1 MMIQNKIYSYF
12 ERNENLRVLFLF
24 DPVDEIGAE
33 LYDLVWKPGY
43 RYVDF
48 DGCWFRTQY
57 RLEHEWANDKVIL
70 RFLRQSPA
78 TTKDKQDFPLLGLL
92 VANMEYKND
101 DYAAFMQH
109 NHIDMRFSQYVQRH
123 IAELQLEK
131 VNKIIGAYYN
141 QSFDINVVNRGMISV
156 YLEASKLLDWDEIL
170 VRLLILGLPEEKNK
184 RDSFFRKLIGN
195 KDAQHALDHA
205 VEDYFGVEISYN
217 EEERVKRLVECLKY
231 NAIAQSLAV
240 IPTDRYKGYKIT
252 NAYRLQLMN
261 RVLECGLQHVRL
273 SDKFLKSLT
282 LLGKDIQESEII
294 KYYGAKANYF
304 YLPDALCWPILQ
316 QLLLRINTDAESIFS
331 YVREMSIRIN
341 RESEVLKVVHYAE
354 KAASYYKSVKGLGS
368 LVLNS
373 PDLYIRKYVT
383 EFYLVDNCY
392 RKSLAVF
399 NGINLADCPISDELN
414 VFKKQLD
421 EDYAQLTF
429 AFNLEWMRCVEQT
442 DGGFQ
447 SVSLKRQAD
456 FYQHEVQDYSYKL
469 VVIVSDA
476 LRYEVAAD
484 LLEELNKDT
493 RNVARLDANLATL
506 PTETKY
512 GKTVLLPHRQANFN
526 KGKMTLDKGY
536 AVDTLSQRSAF
547 LERYRDNACC
557 VDYQTVVKG
566 SQSLNRELFKKPL
579 VYVFH
584 NVIDDIG
591 HSANPTDVVE
601 ACRKAVEQLAAMVK
615 SIHASFNVNR
625 VLVTSDHGFLY
636 NDILFEEKDKQRIEE
651 ENIEATS
658 RYYLTESNESVPGII
673 KYPLS
678 GVSEMKEDA
687 VYIALPLATNRL
699 KVPGGGYS
707 FAHGGASLQEMIIPV
722 ITSSLKKTSLKQKVN
737 PVLMTKNLSIVSS
750 RLKFVLIQDEA
761 ISGEFIEREIVCG
774 LYENEELMCLEK
786 SIGLNC
792 PDIDLTNRQIPVE
805 LTLNKS
811 ARGQILKLRIY
822 DAEDLLN
829 PLIEENVRNNTLIEQ
844 EF

>member
-273 SDKFLKSLT
+273 SDKFLKTLK

-294 KYYGAKANYF
+294 KYFVCCVA
-304 YLPDALCWPILQ
+304 P
-316 QLLLRINTDAESIFS
+316 E
-331 YVREMSIRIN
+331 
-341 RESEVLKVVHYAE
+341 
-354 KAASYYKSVKGLGS
+354 AASALPAKPAAARFTASRNARDEMVAAVIASTSPPSFDTFNPWVPGVLPVIFPFPLGVNHTS
-368 LVLNS
+368 
-373 PDLYIRKYVT
+373 I
-383 EFYLVDNCY
+383 
-392 RKSLAVF
+392 
-399 NGINLADCPISDELN
+399 
-414 VFKKQLD
+414 
-421 EDYAQLTF
+421 
-429 AFNLEWMRCVEQT
+429 LEPNP
-442 DGGFQ
+442 G
-447 SVSLKRQAD
+447 VSLC
-456 FYQHEVQDYSYKL
+456 S
-469 VVIVSDA
+469 S
-476 LRYEVAAD
+476 
-484 LLEELNKDT
+484 
-493 RNVARLDANLATL
+493 
-506 PTETKY
+506 TE
-512 GKTVLLPHRQANFN
+512 
-526 KGKMTLDKGY
+526 
-536 AVDTLSQRSAF
+536 
-547 LERYRDNACC
+547 
-557 VDYQTVVKG
+557 
-566 SQSLNRELFKKPL
+566 
-579 VYVFH
+579 
-584 NVIDDIG
+584 
-591 HSANPTDVVE
+591 
-601 ACRKAVEQLAAMVK
+601 
-615 SIHASFNVNR
+615 
-625 VLVTSDHGFLY
+625 
-636 NDILFEEKDKQRIEE
+636 
-651 ENIEATS
+651 
-658 RYYLTESNESVPGII
+658 
-673 KYPLS
+673 
-678 GVSEMKEDA
+678 
-687 VYIALPLATNRL
+687 
-699 KVPGGGYS
+699 
-707 FAHGGASLQEMIIPV
+707 
-722 ITSSLKKTSLKQKVN
+722 
-737 PVLMTKNLSIVSS
+737 
-750 RLKFVLIQDEA
+750 
-761 ISGEFIEREIVCG
+761 
-774 LYENEELMCLEK
+774 
-786 SIGLNC
+786 
-792 PDIDLTNRQIPVE
+792 
-805 LTLNKS
+805 
-811 ARGQILKLRIY
+811 
-822 DAEDLLN
+822 
-829 PLIEENVRNNTLIEQ
+829 
-844 EF
+844 